1 MLSEPFQENQVDMK
15 IMYYELI
22 RMLIDYER
30 KNHPESFDAT
40 KSVGKIEGYQ
50 ELTNKLQ
57 RYLNQRFIEDIDDL
71 GNKQASITNI
81 NISQKFEHLEKSF
94 QHLEQNFTRL
104 EETNITLVQK
114 NTALEER
121 FSVLEKTNTELSN
134 SVETFQESFNV
145 LQQNLLT
152 SSQNNQG
159 LMERLSHLEKQEQ
172 EFKQEI
178 RDINL
183 LNETLE
189 GKQKAFEDQQILNSQ
204 VVEEQLS
211 SHTQISR
218 SLQERIEKQEQE
230 TGQLTLNEKHQN
242 ERLTALEKTEL
253 EIEQQIQD
261 FDWNMVSKKITNLEE
276 SDRESQKQIRILEST
291 NTQIQD
297 TNDSFTQRT
306 SHMEKEMSQMNLN
319 LEQMEKVIDK
329 NNIAI
334 NNSNI
339 TTNRENIEK
348 LYDSN
353 KSIITEFSNN
363 TVKAN
368 DNWETVNGL
377 MTKHTEAINSINS
390 LIMVDKDNI
399 EKLGNGMNE
408 LSISINKIYPEV
420 GKTFEHIEKV
430 QKNVHIL
437 EKIVEDTKEFISKDS
452 QIIKEIIGK
461 VSNQENRIEEIVTKI
476 DSSKESVTKIIE
488 RVESITKTIQIFEEK
503 HTKTIERVREMTI
516 LTKSIDNDMKSVM
529 TDQKSD
535 NEERFLSLEQGSKDY
550 QGKLTMLEDA
560 YQVQQE
566 KAKYVER
573 LGDQL
578 NHMDEMGQQSEAKAK
593 DEVDSS
599 MARSSKLMESL
610 QSDFDSALTE
620 IENTF
625 KRAMQNQE
633 IRSNS
638 IENDIKAIKMQKEHM
653 MEDIQKNNKQTIE
666 KVSEVSNLSN
676 QLFEQLEHQI
686 QESTFIHAE

>member
-1 MLSEPFQENQVDMK
+1 M
-15 IMYYELI
+15 
-22 RMLIDYER
+22 
-30 KNHPESFDAT
+30 
-40 KSVGKIEGYQ
+40 GG
-50 ELTNKLQ
+50 
-57 RYLNQRFIEDIDDL
+57 
-71 GNKQASITNI
+71 
-81 NISQKFEHLEKSF
+81 
-94 QHLEQNFTRL
+94 
-104 EETNITLVQK
+104 
-114 NTALEER
+114 
-121 FSVLEKTNTELSN
+121 
-134 SVETFQESFNV
+134 
-145 LQQNLLT
+145 
-152 SSQNNQG
+152 
-159 LMERLSHLEKQEQ
+159 
-172 EFKQEI
+172 
-178 RDINL
+178 
-183 LNETLE
+183 
-189 GKQKAFEDQQILNSQ
+189 
-204 VVEEQLS
+204 
-211 SHTQISR
+211 
-218 SLQERIEKQEQE
+218 RIEKQEQE
-230 TGQLTLNEKHQN
+230 TGQLTLNEKHHN
-242 ERLTALEKTEL
+242 VRLTALEKTEL

-276 SDRESQKQIRILEST
+276 SDRETQKQLRILEST

-306 SHMEKEMSQMNLN
+306 SHMEKEMPQMNLN
-319 LEQMEKVIDK
+319 LEQMEKVIDNNK

-348 LYDSN
+348 LYHSN

-420 GKTFEHIEKV
+420 GKTFGHIEKV

-452 QIIKEIIGK
+452 QILKEIIGK
-461 VSNQENRIEEIVTKI
+461 VSSQESRIEEIVTKI
-476 DSSKESVTKIIE
+476 DSSKESVTKI
-488 RVESITKTIQIFEEK
+488 
-503 HTKTIERVREMTI
+503 IERVREMTI

-566 KAKYVER
+566 KEKYVER

-578 NHMDEMGQQSEAKAK
+578 NHMDEMRQQSEAKAK

-625 KRAMQNQE
+625 KQAMQNQE

>member
-94 QHLEQNFTRL
+94 QHLE
-104 EETNITLVQK
+104 QK

-218 SLQERIEKQEQE
+218 SLQGRIEKQEQE

-297 TNDSFTQRT
+297 PNDSFTQRT
-306 SHMEKEMSQMNLN
+306 SHMEKEMSHMNLN
-319 LEQMEKVIDK
+319 LEQMEKVIDNNK

-390 LIMVDKDNI
+390 LIMV
-399 EKLGNGMNE
+399 
-408 LSISINKIYPEV
+408 
-420 GKTFEHIEKV
+420 
-430 QKNVHIL
+430 
-437 EKIVEDTKEFISKDS
+437 
-452 QIIKEIIGK
+452 
-461 VSNQENRIEEIVTKI
+461 
-476 DSSKESVTKIIE
+476 
-488 RVESITKTIQIFEEK
+488 
-503 HTKTIERVREMTI
+503 
-516 LTKSIDNDMKSVM
+516 
-529 TDQKSD
+529 
-535 NEERFLSLEQGSKDY
+535 
-550 QGKLTMLEDA
+550 
-560 YQVQQE
+560 
-566 KAKYVER
+566 
-573 LGDQL
+573 
-578 NHMDEMGQQSEAKAK
+578 
-593 DEVDSS
+593 
-599 MARSSKLMESL
+599 
-610 QSDFDSALTE
+610 
-620 IENTF
+620 
-625 KRAMQNQE
+625 
-633 IRSNS
+633 
-638 IENDIKAIKMQKEHM
+638 
-653 MEDIQKNNKQTIE
+653 
-666 KVSEVSNLSN
+666 
-676 QLFEQLEHQI
+676 
-686 QESTFIHAE
+686 

>member
-114 NTALEER
+114 NTALEEK

-134 SVETFQESFNV
+134 SVKTFQESFNV

-183 LNETLE
+183 LNEPLE

-218 SLQERIEKQEQE
+218 SLQGRIEKQEQE

-319 LEQMEKVIDK
+319 LEQMEKVIDNNK

-420 GKTFEHIEKV
+420 GKTFGHIEKV

-452 QIIKEIIGK
+452 QILKEIIGK
-461 VSNQENRIEEIVTKI
+461 VSSQESRIEEIVTKI
-476 DSSKESVTKIIE
+476 DSSKESVTKI
-488 RVESITKTIQIFEEK
+488 
-503 HTKTIERVREMTI
+503 IERVREMTI

-566 KAKYVER
+566 KEKYVER

-578 NHMDEMGQQSEAKAK
+578 NHMDEMRQQSEAKAK

-620 IENTF
+620 IENSF
-625 KRAMQNQE
+625 KQAMQNQE

-653 MEDIQKNNKQTIE
+653 MEDIQKNNKQLL
-666 KVSEVSNLSN
+666 KRYLK
-676 QLFEQLEHQI
+676 FQI
-686 QESTFIHAE
+686 LVISY